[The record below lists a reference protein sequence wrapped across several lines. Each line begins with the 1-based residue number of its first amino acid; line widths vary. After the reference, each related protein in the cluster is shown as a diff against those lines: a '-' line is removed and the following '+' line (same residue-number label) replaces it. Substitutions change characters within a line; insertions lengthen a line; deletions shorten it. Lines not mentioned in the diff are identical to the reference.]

1 MYDHGRPAV
10 PPGAALGR
18 FSSLGQW
25 LHWHQAVPASRQ
37 FSLAHKESPMYEQ
50 FEHLLQGLV
59 SPLDHLKRAYSELA
73 DDFFRKLRQQI
84 EVTQNELREGEQL
97 EVYYIAQG
105 HEPILVSRIGYL
117 EPHLL
122 VLYGQDD
129 HDNDCKV
136 LANLLT
142 AHLTLKLIRHGD
154 PAKRRTIS
162 FVEPTKGT

>member
-1 MYDHGRPAV
+1 
-10 PPGAALGR
+10 
-18 FSSLGQW
+18 
-25 LHWHQAVPASRQ
+25 
-37 FSLAHKESPMYEQ
+37 MYEQ

-73 DDFFRKLRQQI
+73 DDFFRTLRQQI
-84 EVTQNELREGEQL
+84 EITQNELREGEQL
-97 EVYYIAQG
+97 EVYYTAQG

-122 VLYGQDD
+122 VLYGQDG
-129 HDNDCKV
+129 HNNDCKV
-136 LANLLT
+136 LAHLLT
-142 AHLTLKLIRHGD
+142 THLTLKLVRHGD